1 MKRLT
6 IHLTTRL
13 VFSFNLLCW
22 SILFSQYS
30 NIQVNYPGS
39 IDPQEVTIAINPANP
54 LNLAVYNS
62 AGQLIETL
70 EDDYQNAGSHSVV
83 WNPDGFSSGVYY
95 YQIRTEKQTAIRKCL
110 YLK

>member
-1 MKRLT
+1 MKRFMNRT
-6 IHLTTRL
+6 IIRL
-13 VFSFNLLCW
+13 IFSLNLLFC
-22 SILFSQYS
+22 SILFGQYS

-54 LNLAVYNS
+54 LHLAVYNS

-70 EDDYQNAGSHSVV
+70 EDVYQNAGSHSVV